1 MTLIYD
7 VPRTYDMD
15 GKKKQQSHNGDI
27 HFVSK
32 IWRKTIG
39 CVRVA
44 KHLMRICISTKNVK
58 HDDFTY
64 GAVGAL
70 REIGVI
76 L

>member
-7 VPRTYDMD
+7 VPRTYNMD

-27 HFVSK
+27 HFVSE

-44 KHLMRICISTKNVK
+44 TKNVK

-76 L
+76 LWNADSWE